1 MKFSVEARSLQTLKT
16 PCLVVS
22 RKQAQRVAVEAGAR
36 PLFEAALRD
45 FHDRVGRT
53 ALVQLPG
60 AADVPR
66 LLVVGGADDE
76 LTAANFRKIVDAAAR
91 ALRGI
96 AVPKAVWALAAA
108 RVPGQDF
115 EWRAGTS
122 LAALAQ
128 QLYAFNEH
136 KSRVDES
143 ANAFPTAVALLADE
157 RSKVTAQAAVRRANA
172 LKAGLDF
179 ARNLGN
185 QPPNVCDPAYLLK
198 EARTLARL
206 DNVSVTSLSE
216 KRMEEL
222 GMGAFMA
229 VSRGSDKP
237 GYLIIARY
245 DGGKRGAAPTVLI
258 GKGITFDT
266 GGISLK
272 PGPAMDEMK
281 FDMCGAASVLGALQA
296 AALAKLPINLIALV
310 AAAENMPSG
319 CATRPGDIVRTM
331 SGKTVEILNTDAEG
345 RLVLCD
351 AMTWAEQYSPR
362 AVIDV
367 ATLTGAII
375 TALGSHASGLFANND
390 ALADDLLAAGE
401 WTGDRAWRM
410 PLWDEYQDALK
421 SNFADIPNIGTPGAA
436 SITAACFLARFA
448 DKYPWAHLDVAGT
461 AFHGGPAKGASGRPV
476 RLLFQYLCHVAGQ

>member
-108 RVPGQDF
+108 RVPGRDF

-128 QLYAFNEH
+128 HLYAFNEH

-172 LKAGLDF
+172 LKTGLDF

>member
-1 MKFSVEARSLQTLKT
+1 MKFSVETRPLQAQKT

-22 RKQAQRVAVEAGAR
+22 RKQAQRVAISAGAR
-36 PLFEAALRD
+36 ALFEAALRD
-45 FHDRVGRT
+45 FQDRVGRT
-53 ALVQLPG
+53 ALVQLP
-60 AADVPR
+60 ADADVPR
-66 LLVVGGADDE
+66 LLIAGGADEE
-76 LTAANFRKIVDAAAR
+76 LTAANFRKVADAAAR
-91 ALRGI
+91 ALRGVSV
-96 AVPKAVWALAAA
+96 AKAVWGLATA

-115 EWRAGTS
+115 DWRAGTS

-128 QLYAFNEH
+128 HLYAFNEH
-136 KSRVDES
+136 KSQVETG
-143 ANAFPTAVALLADE
+143 ANAFPAAVALLADE
-157 RSKVTAQAAVRRANA
+157 RSKATAQAAVRRANA

-198 EARTLARL
+198 EARTLGRL
-206 DNVSVTSLSE
+206 GNVSVTALNE

-229 VSRGSDKP
+229 VSRGSEKP

-272 PGPAMDEMK
+272 PGAAMDEMK

-296 AALAKLPINLIALV
+296 AALAKLPINLIAIV

-319 CATRPGDIVRTM
+319 RATRPGDIVRTM

-375 TALGSHASGLFANND
+375 TALGAHASGLFANND
-390 ALADDLLAAGE
+390 ELATDLLAAGE

-410 PLWDEYQDALK
+410 PLWDEYQEALK

-448 DKYPWAHLDVAGT
+448 DKYPWAHLDIAGT
-461 AFHGGPAKGASGRPV
+461 AFMGGPNKGASGRPV

>member
-1 MKFSVEARSLQTLKT
+1 
-16 PCLVVS
+16 
-22 RKQAQRVAVEAGAR
+22 
-36 PLFEAALRD
+36 
-45 FHDRVGRT
+45 
-53 ALVQLPG
+53 
-60 AADVPR
+60 
-66 LLVVGGADDE
+66 
-76 LTAANFRKIVDAAAR
+76 
-91 ALRGI
+91 
-96 AVPKAVWALAAA
+96 
-108 RVPGQDF
+108 
-115 EWRAGTS
+115 
-122 LAALAQ
+122 
-128 QLYAFNEH
+128 
-136 KSRVDES
+136 
-143 ANAFPTAVALLADE
+143 
-157 RSKVTAQAAVRRANA
+157 
-172 LKAGLDF
+172 
-179 ARNLGN
+179 
-185 QPPNVCDPAYLLK
+185 
-198 EARTLARL
+198 
-206 DNVSVTSLSE
+206 
-216 KRMEEL
+216 MEEL